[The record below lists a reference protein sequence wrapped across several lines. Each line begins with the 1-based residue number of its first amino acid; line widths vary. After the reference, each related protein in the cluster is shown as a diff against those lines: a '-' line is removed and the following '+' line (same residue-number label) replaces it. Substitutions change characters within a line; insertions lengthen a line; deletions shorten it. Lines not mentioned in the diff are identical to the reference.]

1 MHIDGANKEDVEE
14 IRDYLKYIGSIK
26 LFIDGD
32 EIINKEA
39 DHFIKDG
46 LYYEGVENKYM
57 AITKKFTEEFFEYC
71 G

>member
-39 DHFIKDG
+39 DHFI
-46 LYYEGVENKYM
+46 
-57 AITKKFTEEFFEYC
+57 
-71 G
+71 